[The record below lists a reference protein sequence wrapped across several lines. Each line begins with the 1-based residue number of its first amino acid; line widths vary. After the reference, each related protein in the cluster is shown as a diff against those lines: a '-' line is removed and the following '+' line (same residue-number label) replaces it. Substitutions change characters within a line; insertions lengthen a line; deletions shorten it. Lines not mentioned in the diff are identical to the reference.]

1 MERGAVLLFTVALV
15 AMAVGIAEMPTHTA
29 TPFTVNSTVDPGTG
43 GCDITECTQRESIDA
58 ANSAAGA
65 DTIDFNIPD
74 ADTGC
79 NAGMCT
85 INPSS
90 ELPPITAPVTI
101 DGYSQ
106 PGANANTL
114 AVGNNAV
121 LKIELSGASIP
132 AASVPSGLNIE
143 AADSTVRGLII
154 SNWDN
159 GIFLTIDAM
168 NVGAK
173 GNKVQGNYI
182 GTDVTGTVTDPDGI
196 PNNGDE
202 LGNLRNGVSIE
213 TGAANNT
220 IGGKT
225 AAAGNIISGNG
236 NSSSDPSL
244 NTLSGVEVQFVN
256 SDALNK
262 AAGNRILSNSIYDNA
277 RLGIDLYYTNN
288 PRGHRQRRCP
298 PWIPTT
304 APTTCRTSPS
314 SPPPGS
320 QPGE

>member
-132 AASVPSGLNIE
+132 AAR
-143 AADSTVRGLII
+143 AFR
-154 SNWDN
+154 
-159 GIFLTIDAM
+159 
-168 NVGAK
+168 
-173 GNKVQGNYI
+173 
-182 GTDVTGTVTDPDGI
+182 
-196 PNNGDE
+196 
-202 LGNLRNGVSIE
+202 
-213 TGAANNT
+213 
-220 IGGKT
+220 
-225 AAAGNIISGNG
+225 
-236 NSSSDPSL
+236 
-244 NTLSGVEVQFVN
+244 
-256 SDALNK
+256 
-262 AAGNRILSNSIYDNA
+262 
-277 RLGIDLYYTNN
+277 
-288 PRGHRQRRCP
+288 
-298 PWIPTT
+298 
-304 APTTCRTSPS
+304 
-314 SPPPGS
+314 PGS
-320 QPGE
+320 RSRPPTAQ